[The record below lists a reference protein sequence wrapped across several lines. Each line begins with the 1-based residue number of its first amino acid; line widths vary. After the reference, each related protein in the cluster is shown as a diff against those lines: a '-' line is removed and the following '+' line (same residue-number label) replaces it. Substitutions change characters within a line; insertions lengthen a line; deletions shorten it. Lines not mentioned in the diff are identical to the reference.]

1 MNTQLEP
8 AIATMVAD
16 FIAAGR
22 PKASKLSWQTWREGY
37 LASAVLGGEREEV
50 GAIEEWQADHYAI
63 RLYRPKCLPCPAY
76 PVLIYFHGGCFVSG
90 DFETHDRQMRM
101 LCNSAHALVFAV
113 HTRLV
118 PEHPYPAAHD
128 DALAATLAIMTALPQ
143 WHGDPG
149 RVALAGDSAGGHL
162 ALVTTLRL
170 KAAGAALPAAQF
182 LIYPMLDALGESQ
195 SYRDLGDDYL
205 ITRDMLLSGFQ
216 AYLGRL
222 PASHP
227 EASPL
232 HHPDLAGL
240 PPTHILTAEYDPLRD
255 EGEALYGKLLQAGV
269 TATCQRQ
276 LGVIHGFFQ
285 LASISPAARHALAR
299 SPCCSR
305 GSELDPSPMPC

>member
-1 MNTQLEP
+1 M
-8 AIATMVAD
+8 
-16 FIAAGR
+16 
-22 PKASKLSWQTWREGY
+22 
-37 LASAVLGGEREEV
+37 
-50 GAIEEWQADHYAI
+50 
-63 RLYRPKCLPCPAY
+63 
-76 PVLIYFHGGCFVSG
+76 LIYFHGGCFVSG

-113 HTRLV
+113 HTRLA

-128 DALAATLAIMTALPQ
+128 DALAETLAIMAALPQ

-182 LIYPMLDALGESQ
+182 FIYPMLDALGESQ

-205 ITRDMLLSGFQ
+205 ITRGMLLSGFQ

-285 LASISPAARHALAR
+285 LASITPAARHVLAQVAMLLK
-299 SPCCSR
+299 
-305 GSELDPSPMPC
+305 GL

>member
-1 MNTQLEP
+1 MNTGLEP
-8 AIATMVAD
+8 AIAAMVAE
-16 FIAAGR
+16 FVAAGR
-22 PKASKLSWQTWREGY
+22 PRASEMSWQARREGY

-63 RLYRPKCLPCPAY
+63 RRYQPLDIPDPAY
-76 PVLIYFHGGCFVSG
+76 PALIYFHGGCFVSG

-101 LCNSAHALVFAV
+101 LCNSANTLVFAV
-113 HTRLV
+113 HTRLA
-118 PEHPYPAAHD
+118 PEHSYPAAHD
-128 DALAATLAIMTALPQ
+128 DALAATLAIMAALPQ
-143 WHGDPG
+143 WRGDPG

-162 ALVTTLRL
+162 ALVTTLRH
-170 KAAGAALPAAQF
+170 KEAGAALPAAQI

-255 EGEALYGKLLQAGV
+255 EGEALYGKLLRAGV
-269 TATCQRQ
+269 AASCQRQ

-285 LASISPAARHALAR
+285 LAGISPAARHAITQVAMLIK
-299 SPCCSR
+299 
-305 GSELDPSPMPC
+305 GL

>member
-1 MNTQLEP
+1 MDTQLEP
-8 AIATMVAD
+8 AIAAMVAD

-22 PKASKLSWQTWREGY
+22 PKASGLSWQERREGY
-37 LASAVLGGEREEV
+37 LASAVLGGEREAV

-63 RLYRPKCLPCPAY
+63 RLYQPKCPPCPAY

-101 LCNSAHALVFAV
+101 LCNSAHAMVFAV
-113 HTRLV
+113 HTRLA
-118 PEHPYPAAHD
+118 PEHTYPAAHD
-128 DALAATLAIMTALPQ
+128 DALAATLAILAALPQ

-170 KAAGAALPAAQF
+170 KEAGSALPAAQI
-182 LIYPMLDALGESQ
+182 LIYPMLDAAGDSDSYQQLGE
-195 SYRDLGDDYL
+195 DYL

-269 TATCQRQ
+269 AATCQRQ
-276 LGVIHGFFQ
+276 IGVIHGFFQ
-285 LASISPAARHALAR
+285 LAGISPAARHAIAQVAMLLK
-299 SPCCSR
+299 
-305 GSELDPSPMPC
+305 GL

>member
-1 MNTQLEP
+1 MNTGLEP
-8 AIATMVAD
+8 AIAAMVAE
-16 FIAAGR
+16 FVAAGR
-22 PKASKLSWQTWREGY
+22 PRASEMSWQARREGY

-63 RLYRPKCLPCPAY
+63 RRYQPLDIPDPAY
-76 PVLIYFHGGCFVSG
+76 PALIYFHGGCFVSG

-101 LCNSAHALVFAV
+101 LCNSANTLVFAV
-113 HTRLV
+113 HTRLA
-118 PEHPYPAAHD
+118 PEHSYPAAHD
-128 DALAATLAIMTALPQ
+128 DALAATLAIMAALPQ
-143 WHGDPG
+143 WRGDPG

-170 KAAGAALPAAQF
+170 KEAGAALPAAQI

-240 PPTHILTAEYDPLRD
+240 
-255 EGEALYGKLLQAGV
+255 LQAGV
-269 TATCQRQ
+269 AASCQRQ

-285 LASISPAARHALAR
+285 LAGISPAARHAITQVAMLIK
-299 SPCCSR
+299 
-305 GSELDPSPMPC
+305 GL

>member
-1 MNTQLEP
+1 MNTGLEP
-8 AIATMVAD
+8 AIAAMVAE
-16 FIAAGR
+16 FVAAGR
-22 PKASKLSWQTWREGY
+22 PRASEMSWQARREGY

-63 RLYRPKCLPCPAY
+63 RRYQPLDMPDPAY
-76 PVLIYFHGGCFVSG
+76 PALIYFHGGCFVSG

-101 LCNSAHALVFAV
+101 LCNSANTLVFAV
-113 HTRLV
+113 HTRLA
-118 PEHPYPAAHD
+118 PEHSYPAAHD
-128 DALAATLAIMTALPQ
+128 DALAATLAIMAALPQ
-143 WHGDPG
+143 WRGDPG

-170 KAAGAALPAAQF
+170 KEAGAALPAAQI

-285 LASISPAARHALAR
+285 LASISPAARHALAQVAMLLK
-299 SPCCSR
+299 
-305 GSELDPSPMPC
+305 GL